1 MNILFYSPFNLR
13 SRDTES
19 LMLAFKKQGHEVSS
33 LTQGTGNIIHSYLRD
48 KGIKTYSHFLPGKQ
62 NAWYYFRQVI
72 FLIKFCRK
80 HRIAIVYSH
89 LESANFVASI
99 AQYFFRASVY
109 ICRHHIDEAALYG
122 FDKSLAY
129 KITYRFAKKIIVVSD
144 QAKAYM
150 TEHEKIKP
158 EKIIHIN
165 LAYDF
170 SLYKQPDANAV
181 KLIRSQT
188 SSSVILL
195 TACRLTKHKRP
206 HLAVHTLDK
215 LLKKG
220 MDAHLII
227 VGSGEE
233 EKNLKDLIAELK
245 LTNRVTMPGYVSNMP
260 DYLAAADFLVHP
272 SVLESSCVI
281 VKESGLVNTPVI
293 VCRGIGDF
301 DSYLRQG
308 VNGFLVD
315 RGIFAEE
322 AADLI
327 EKNISNT
334 SFLKAMGASLHQTI
348 LNNFEINRILPAYNK
363 LNNVE

>member
-1 MNILFYSPFNLR
+1 MNILFYSPFDLR

-19 LMLAFKKQGHEVSS
+19 LMLAFKKQGHTVTS
-33 LTQGTGNIIHSYLRD
+33 LTQGTGDVIHAYLRD
-48 KGIKTYSHFLPGKQ
+48 KGIKTYSNFLPGKH
-62 NAWYYFRQVI
+62 NAWYYVRQII
-72 FLIKFCRK
+72 FLIKFCKR
-80 HRIAIVYSH
+80 HRIAVVYSH

-99 AQYFFRASVY
+99 AQYFIKANVY

-122 FDKSLAY
+122 FDKSIAY

-144 QAKAYM
+144 QAKTYM
-150 TEHEKIKP
+150 IRHEKIKP
-158 EKIIHIN
+158 HKIIHIN

-170 SLYKQPDANAV
+170 SLYKQPDSNAV
-181 KLIRSQT
+181 QAIRSQA
-188 SSSVILL
+188 SCSVILL
-195 TACRLTKHKRP
+195 TACRLTVHKRP
-206 HLAVHTLDK
+206 QLAVHTLDK

-220 MDAHLII
+220 INARLII
-227 VGSGEE
+227 LGSGEE
-233 EKNLKDLIAELK
+233 EKNLKDLIAELN
-245 LTNRVTMPGYVSNMP
+245 LVSRVTMPGYVSNMP

-293 VCRGIGDF
+293 VCKGIGDF
-301 DSYLRQG
+301 DSYLQQG
-308 VNGFLVD
+308 FNGFLVD

-327 EKNISNT
+327 EKNFSNT
-334 SFLKAMGASLHQTI
+334 SFLEAMGASLHHRI
-348 LNNFEINRILPAYNK
+348 RDNFEINRILPAYDK

>member
-1 MNILFYSPFNLR
+1 MKFLFYSPFNLR

-19 LMLAFKKQGHEVSS
+19 LMLAFKKQGHTVTS
-33 LTQGTGNIIHSYLRD
+33 LTQGTGDVIHTYLRD
-48 KGIKTYSHFLPGKQ
+48 KGIKTYSNFLPGKQ
-62 NAWYYFRQVI
+62 NAWYYFRQII
-72 FLIKFCRK
+72 FLIKFCK
-80 HRIAIVYSH
+80 QHRIAVVYSH

-99 AQYFFRASVY
+99 AQHFIRANVY

-129 KITYRFAKKIIVVSD
+129 KITYRLAKKIIVVSD
-144 QAKAYM
+144 QAKSYM
-150 TEHEKIKP
+150 ISHEKIKP
-158 EKIIHIN
+158 QKILHIN

-170 SLYKQPDANAV
+170 SLYQQPDATAV
-181 KLIRSQT
+181 SLIRSRT
-188 SSSVILL
+188 SSSIILL
-195 TACRLTKHKRP
+195 AVCRLTIHKRP
-206 HLAVHTLDK
+206 QLAVHTLDK

-220 MDAHLII
+220 IDAQLILL
-227 VGSGEE
+227 GSGEE
-233 EKNLKDLIAELK
+233 EKNLKNLIAELN
-245 LTNRVTMPGYVSNMP
+245 LVDNVTMPGYVSNVP

-293 VCRGIGDF
+293 VCKGIGDF
-301 DSYLRQG
+301 DSYLQQG
-308 VNGFLVD
+308 ANGFLVD

-327 EKNISNT
+327 ENYFSNT
-334 SFLKAMGASLHQTI
+334 LILEEIGASLHKTI
-348 LNNFEINRILPAYNK
+348 LYNFEINRILPAYDK